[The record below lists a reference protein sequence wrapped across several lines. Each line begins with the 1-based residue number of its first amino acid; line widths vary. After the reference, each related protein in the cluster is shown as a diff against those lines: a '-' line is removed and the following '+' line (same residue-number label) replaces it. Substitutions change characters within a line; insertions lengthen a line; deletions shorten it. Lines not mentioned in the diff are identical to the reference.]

1 MSILSVST
9 IQSSNTTSDLTIR
22 ASNTGGSEIVLYANG
37 DMKLQTFGTVNTGG
51 ISVNIANIATLTVNV
66 ATVTTANIT
75 TANVANVSVT
85 TANITTANVANL
97 TVTTANLTTANV
109 ANLSVTALR
118 AGGNT
123 GTAGQ
128 ILSSNGTGVVWTTPG
143 GGSNFNTSISQQV
156 GFAVTT
162 VLSSA
167 FTVPSTAGFRYIIHS
182 IHATNIGATTTELY
196 VELEGT
202 EYANTALAGDIPFLV
217 GTSLELLRR
226 PKVLYPNDRIKTRAS
241 QNSAMHVLITYE
253 ISSDT
258 NLFGDS
264 FIVTTGNTT
273 FDAYTAT
280 GNSVI
285 ESIQL
290 VNYSNVSYR
299 DVTVRTV
306 WVNAANAVQGYFTYD
321 QNVPARA
328 VIEALGAPKVLPSG
342 HKIQIRASE
351 ADSLDMII
359 SGKLI

>member
-37 DMKLQTFGTVNTGG
+37 DIKLSTISTVNASG
-51 ISVNIANIATLTVNV
+51 ISVNTANIATLTVNV

-75 TANVANVSVT
+75 TAN
-85 TANITTANVANL
+85 I
-97 TVTTANLTTANV
+97 

-123 GTAGQ
+123 GAAGQ
-128 ILSSNGTGVVWTTPG
+128 ILSSNGTGVVWSSPST
-143 GGSNFNTSISQQV
+143 SNFNTSISQQI

-182 IHATNIGATTTELY
+182 IHATNIGTATTDLY

-202 EYANTALAGDIPFLV
+202 EYANTTLAGDIPFPV
-217 GTSLELLRR
+217 GTTLELLRR
-226 PKVLYPNDRIKTRAS
+226 PKVLYPNDRIKTRATA
-241 QNSAMHVLITYE
+241 NSTMHMLITYE

-264 FIVTTGNTT
+264 YHVATGNTT

-280 GNSVI
+280 GNSVL

-290 VNYSNVSYR
+290 TNYSNTAYR
-299 DVTVRTV
+299 DVIVRTV
-306 WVNAANAVQGYFTYD
+306 WVNAANVIQGYFTFD
-321 QNVPARA
+321 QIVPARA
-328 VIEALGAPKVLPSG
+328 AVEVLGAPKVLPVG

-351 ADSLDMII
+351 IDSIDLTI

>member
-1 MSILSVST
+1 MSTLSVST
-9 IQSSNTTSDLTIR
+9 IQSSNSTSDLTIR
-22 ASNTGGSEIVLYANG
+22 ASNTSGSEIVLYANG
-37 DMKLQTFGTVNTGG
+37 DVKLSTISTINASS
-51 ISVNIANIATLTVNV
+51 ISVN
-66 ATVTTANIT
+66 TANI
-75 TANVANVSVT
+75 
-85 TANITTANVANL
+85 
-97 TVTTANLTTANV
+97 
-109 ANLSVTALR
+109 ANLSVTAFV

-123 GTAGQ
+123 GAAGQ
-128 ILSSNGTGVVWTTPG
+128 ILSSNGTAVVWATSSG
-143 GGSNFNTSISQQV
+143 AANFNTSISQQI

-162 VLSSA
+162 DLDAA
-167 FTVPSTAGFRYIIHS
+167 FIAPSTAGFRYIIHS
-182 IHATNIGATTTELY
+182 IHATNIGASTTDLY

-202 EYANTALAGDIPFLV
+202 EYANTPLAGDIPFPV
-217 GTSLELLRR
+217 GTTLELLKR
-226 PKVLYPNDRIKTRAS
+226 PKVLYPDDKIKTRAS
-241 QNSAMHVLITYE
+241 ANSAMHVLIAYE

-290 VNYSNVSYR
+290 VNYSNASYR

-328 VIEALGAPKVLPSG
+328 VLEALGAPKVLPSG

>member
-22 ASNTGGSEIVLYANG
+22 ASNTTGSQIVLYANG
-37 DMKLQTFGTVNTGG
+37 AINLQTLATVNTDS
-51 ISVNIANIATLTVNV
+51 ISVNTANIATLTVNV

-75 TANVANVSVT
+75 TANVAN
-85 TANITTANVANL
+85 
-97 TVTTANLTTANV
+97 
-109 ANLSVTALR
+109 LSVTALR

-123 GTAGQ
+123 GAAGQ

-162 VLSSA
+162 TLSSA
-167 FTVPSTAGFRYIIHS
+167 FTAPSTAGFRYIIHS
-182 IHATNIGATTTELY
+182 IHATNIGASTTDLY

-202 EYANTALAGDIPFLV
+202 EYANTTLAGNIPFLV
-217 GTSLELLRR
+217 GTSLELLKR
-226 PKVLYPNDRIKTRAS
+226 PKVLYPNDQIKTRATA
-241 QNSAMHVLITYE
+241 NSAMHVLITYE

-290 VNYSNVSYR
+290 VNYSNVTYR
-299 DVTVRTV
+299 DFTVRTV
-306 WVNAANAVQGYFTYD
+306 WVNSANAIQGYFTYD
-321 QNVPARA
+321 QLIPARA
-328 VIEALGAPKVLPSG
+328 VIEVLGAPKVLPSG
-342 HKIQIRASE
+342 HKIQIRAGE

>member
-1 MSILSVST
+1 MSTLSVST
-9 IQSSNTTSDLTIR
+9 IQSSNSTSDLTIR
-22 ASNTGGSEIVLYANG
+22 ASNTSGSEIVLYANG
-37 DMKLQTFGTVNTGG
+37 DVKLSTISTVNADS
-51 ISVNIANIATLTVNV
+51 ISVNTANF
-66 ATVTTANIT
+66 TTANI
-75 TANVANVSVT
+75 
-85 TANITTANVANL
+85 ANL
-97 TVTTANLTTANV
+97 TVISLI
-109 ANLSVTALR
+109 

-123 GTAGQ
+123 GAAGQ
-128 ILSSNGTGVVWTTPG
+128 ILSSNGSALVWEAPPG
-143 GGSNFNTSISQQV
+143 GPNFNTSISQQI
-156 GFAVTT
+156 GFEVTT
-162 VLSSA
+162 DLDAA
-167 FTVPSTAGFRYIIHS
+167 FTAPSTAGFRYIIHS
-182 IHATNIGATTTELY
+182 IHATNIGASTTGLY

-202 EYANTALAGDIPFLV
+202 EYANTALAGDIPFPV
-217 GTSLELLRR
+217 GTTLELLKR
-226 PKVLYPNDRIKTRAS
+226 PKVLYPDDKIKTRAS
-241 QNSAMHVLITYE
+241 ANSAMHVLITYE

-306 WVNAANAVQGYFTYD
+306 WVDAANAVQGYFTYD

-328 VIEALGAPKVLPSG
+328 VLEALGAPKVLPSG

-351 ADSLDMII
+351 DDSLDMII